1 MKIGELAAKV
11 GLSADTLRFYEKI
24 HLLKPARLESGV
36 RSYAQADEERL
47 HLIICLK
54 DSGIPL
60 EDIRAY
66 LRLVDKGPG
75 NEAQRI
81 EILLKSR
88 ERLLGMQEKLNRSL
102 ALLDKK
108 LKLYGA
114 K

>member
-11 GLSADTLRFYEKI
+11 GLSADTPRFYEKI

-36 RSYAQADEERL
+36 RSYGQADEERL
-47 HLIICLK
+47 RLIICLK
-54 DSGIPL
+54 DSSIPL

-88 ERLLGMQEKLNRSL
+88 ERLLGMQEKFNRSL